1 MKLKT
6 LALAMTATVASFSA
20 AAETPY
26 GDLITNT
33 ASLNYSVAGGTTVT
47 ATPATADFNVDRLV
61 KFNLTAA
68 NATADAPVGEKT
80 NIGFTLTNNS
90 NAAIDYS
97 LPAVANVTY
106 YIDTNGNGVLDS
118 GETTVVPTTFTLEQ
132 QVDTSPDGH
141 IYNYIAVYLP
151 QQGVDGETADVIFKA
166 TAVEND
172 ADLGTVG
179 NTIIPTPANTPW
191 ADKTVQTV
199 AETDADG
206 NFITTQPETV
216 TFTFVGAN
224 ISLAKA
230 VRVLSDPISRAENGS
245 ITPADYEPKAIPGA
259 VLEYAIT
266 VTNSGAKDATLA
278 LTDTM
283 PSIFEAADIDATSY
297 KQSLNGATPTDI
309 SGSVTTA
316 TDAGNIVTITF
327 PSATATAK
335 DVSNVNGTVVT
346 TFEVKLP

>member
-1 MKLKT
+1 MKFKN
-6 LALAMTATVASFSA
+6 LALAITATVASFSA

-33 ASLNYSVAGGTTVT
+33 VSLNYSVTGGTTVT
-47 ATPATADFNVDRLV
+47 ATPATAEFNVDRLV

-68 NATADAPVGEKT
+68 NTTADAPVGET
-80 NIGFTLTNNS
+80 TTIGFTLTNNS

-97 LPAVANVTY
+97 LPVLADVTY
-106 YIDTNGNGVLDS
+106 YIDANGDGVLDA
-118 GETTVVPTTFTLEQ
+118 GETTVVPATFTLDQ
-132 QVDTSPDGH
+132 QADANPNDH

-151 QQGVDGETADVIFKA
+151 QQGVDGQSADVIFTA
-166 TAVEND
+166 TAIEND
-172 ADLGTVG
+172 AAQGTVG
-179 NTIIPTPANTPW
+179 SEIVPTPATTAW
-191 ADKTVQTV
+191 DKDNVQTV

-230 VRVLSDPISRAENGS
+230 VTVVSDPISRGESGTVPPGYLA
-245 ITPADYEPKAIPGA
+245 KAIPGA
-259 VLEYAIT
+259 VLEYTIT

-283 PSIFEAADIDATSY
+283 PSIFAVADIDASSY
-297 KQSLNGATPTDI
+297 KQSLNGVTATDI

-316 TDAGNIVTITF
+316 TDASTNIVTITF

-335 DVSNVNGTVVT
+335 VGSDNGTVVT